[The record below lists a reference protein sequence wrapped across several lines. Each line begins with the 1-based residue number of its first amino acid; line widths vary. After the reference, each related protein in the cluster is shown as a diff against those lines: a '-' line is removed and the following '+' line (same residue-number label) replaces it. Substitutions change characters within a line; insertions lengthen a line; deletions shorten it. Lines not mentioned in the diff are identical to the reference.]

1 MILTHCSIITIPIW
15 LNPLSSTSIHQWIS
29 THTYIYILLYIYMY
43 NVRILSP
50 SLLAKLQYHMGFIVF
65 TSFLPV
71 RDPGEELRIVFTVVS
86 LIIRPQW
93 RWFGSSLPSQS
104 SIYVDDLWSKKTTY
118 FFPHHS
124 EAHTRSQRKSNINHE
139 CGNQDARW
147 LNQVKKGTREEN
159 RDRY

>member
-1 MILTHCSIITIPIW
+1 
-15 LNPLSSTSIHQWIS
+15 
-29 THTYIYILLYIYMY
+29 MY

-93 RWFGSSLPSQS
+93 RWFGSSLHSQS
-104 SIYVDDLWSKKTTY
+104 SIYFDDLCGAKKN
-118 FFPHHS
+118 FFFFLHHS

-139 CGNQDARW
+139 CENQDARW
-147 LNQVKKGTREEN
+147 LNRGEKGHPRREPKSILIECCRSARAN
-159 RDRY
+159 LQTKLNQREPNTKRGRRIEASTTST